1 MRSELQP
8 AFETFLVEDVIL
20 TLGNLR
26 GSLAWLGQAD
36 AKTTPDLH
44 RTGLARLD
52 RQIAKLEERAWAVC
66 HEMRDAQVTVM
77 KTANV
82 TDVAP
87 PDLGPDSGSEVVPQ
101 IAPATLSAPA
111 PLPCPEHPSI
121 SLESLL
127 RDALNGDAP
136 LGLYE
141 GPPTFR
147 SCRRA
152 RR

>member
-1 MRSELQP
+1 MRHEHFP
-8 AFETFLVEDVIL
+8 ALATFLVEDVIL
-20 TLGNLR
+20 TLGNMR

-36 AKTTPDLH
+36 TKATPDLQ
-44 RTGLARLD
+44 RAGLARLD
-52 RQIAKLEERAWAVC
+52 RQIATLEERAWAVC
-66 HEMRDAQVTVM
+66 QEMRDAQVSVM
-77 KTANV
+77 GIANAA
-82 TDVAP
+82 DVAP
-87 PDLGPDSGSEVVPQ
+87 PVPGPEPGPEVMPQ
-101 IAPATLSAPA
+101 IGPATPSAPA
-111 PLPCPEHPSI
+111 PLPRPEHPSI

-127 RDALNGDAP
+127 RDALSGDAP